1 MNLVDNLVSG
11 IGHHVS
17 GNRYV
22 HYSGIYRGNKKV
34 CTGTNNSRNVF
45 NGKCV
50 CFSTHAEVD
59 VVVKL
64 LKVAAY

>member
-1 MNLVDNLVSG
+1 MNLVDNVVSG
-11 IGHHVS
+11 INCLEPT
-17 GNRYV
+17 NRYI
-22 HYSGIYRGNKKV
+22 HHSGIFRGNKKI

-45 NGKCV
+45 NGKCI

>member
-11 IGHHVS
+11 IS
-17 GNRYV
+17 NDTTNRYV
-22 HYSGIYRGNKKV
+22 HYSGIFKGNKKI

-45 NGKCV
+45 NGKCI

-64 LKVAAY
+64 LKVATY